1 MNPDPIRSVDRL
13 VDTFARRWLELTDP
27 AVGDALV
34 ADPILVLGPSG
45 TTAVP
50 RAAFLGAI
58 ASRAQAVDDLT
69 DTSTTLAGST
79 AVALGDQ
86 MVLATIRWTFH
97 HGEVARDLVSD
108 FLLERGEGGALR
120 CVAYLPR
127 TNVMDNLDQDD
138 CPHVSGA

>member
-1 MNPDPIRSVDRL
+1 MNLDPIRSGDSL
-13 VDTFARRWLELTDP
+13 VDTFAARWLELTDP

-58 ASRAQAVDDLT
+58 AARAQTIDDLT
-69 DTSTTLAGST
+69 DTTTSLAGYT
-79 AVALGDQ
+79 AVALGDR
-86 MVLATIRWTFH
+86 MVLATIRWTFR
-97 HGEVARDLVSD
+97 HGEATRELVSD
-108 FLLERGEGGALR
+108 FLLQREDGGAR

-127 TNVMDNLDQDD
+127 TNVMDNL
-138 CPHVSGA
+138 A

>member
-1 MNPDPIRSVDRL
+1 MNPDPIHSVDSL
-13 VDTFARRWLELTDP
+13 VDTFAARWLELTDP

-58 ASRAQAVDDLT
+58 ASRAQAVENLT
-69 DTSTTLAGST
+69 DTTTSLAGTT
-79 AVALGDQ
+79 ALALGDQ

-97 HGEVARDLVSD
+97 HGEATRELVSD
-108 FLLERGEGGALR
+108 FLLEREDGDALR

-127 TNVMDNLDQDD
+127 TNVMDNL
-138 CPHVSGA
+138 G

>member
-1 MNPDPIRSVDRL
+1 MRVYEVSVNPDPIRSVGSL
-13 VDTFARRWLELTDP
+13 VDTFAARWLELTDP
-27 AVGDALV
+27 AVGDALL

-79 AVALGDQ
+79 AVAVGDQ

-97 HGEVARDLVSD
+97 HGEATRELVSD
-108 FLLERGEGGALR
+108 FLLEREEGRSLR

-127 TNVMDNLDQDD
+127 TNVMTGL
-138 CPHVSGA
+138 G

>member
-1 MNPDPIRSVDRL
+1 MNPGSNRSVDSL
-13 VDTFARRWLELTDP
+13 VDTFAARWLELSDP

-45 TTAVP
+45 TTSVP

-58 ASRAQAVDDLT
+58 ASRAKTVAALT
-69 DTSTTLAGST
+69 DTTTSLAGAT
-79 AVALGDQ
+79 AISVGDR

-97 HGEVARDLVSD
+97 HDGTARDLVSD
-108 FLLERGEGGALR
+108 FLLERGEGGSLR

-127 TNVMDNLDQDD
+127 TNVMDNL
-138 CPHVSGA
+138 G